1 MELPDAL
8 AFSVHSLFPKICM
21 QALDSLFAS
30 LDVRGVRE
38 SYLHM
43 MLQKIEMPFKEAVRR
58 NMQCAGIERQSG
70 ESVKAEAVEVVTGLE
85 CSTGIDSPNS
95 TICVVDSDMSESTS
109 FSIELGRN
117 ETERNNALRR
127 YQDFGKWIWKEC
139 FNSSTL
145 CAMKH
150 GKKRCR
156 QLLAVCDYCHDIYLS
171 EDDCCPSCN
180 NTYQHSGS
188 DFNFSK
194 HSTREE
200 KLKIGLDYNFNGSS
214 SPLRIRLLKL
224 QLALIEVIAC
234 LLLLLLL
241 LLFVNENLATGM

>member
-117 ETERNNALRR
+117 ETERN
-127 YQDFGKWIWKEC
+127 
-139 FNSSTL
+139 
-145 CAMKH
+145 
-150 GKKRCR
+150 
-156 QLLAVCDYCHDIYLS
+156 LS
-171 EDDCCPSCN
+171 
-180 NTYQHSGS
+180 
-188 DFNFSK
+188 
-194 HSTREE
+194 
-200 KLKIGLDYNFNGSS
+200 
-214 SPLRIRLLKL
+214 
-224 QLALIEVIAC
+224 LIHI
-234 LLLLLLL
+234 
-241 LLFVNENLATGM
+241 